1 MKAMPA
7 VLIAML
13 VAATGVF
20 AVEDDD
26 DDDADAALAAVVK
39 SAAVTLEQGFA
50 ASAGEG
56 VPISGKFEFEVDG
69 AQLSV
74 YTAKGDAYTEVIV
87 DHQNGRVA
95 KVIPIVDGKD
105 LTDARRQLDLMRTA
119 KRSLA
124 DATERVLKANA
135 GYRAVSAMPASRDG
149 APVAKLVVT
158 NGRDWKTLY
167 ESLQADQ

>member
-13 VAATGVF
+13 VATTAAF
-20 AVEDDD
+20 AVDDDD

-50 ASAGEG
+50 ASAREG

-74 YTAKGDAYTEVIV
+74 YTAKGDGYSEVIV

-105 LTDARRQLDLMRTA
+105 LANARRQVEVMRTA
-119 KRSLA
+119 QRSLA
-124 DATERVLKANA
+124 DATERVLKAHE

-149 APVAKLVVT
+149 EPVAKLVVT
-158 NGRDWKTLY
+158 NGREWKTLY
-167 ESLQADQ
+167 EPLQADQ